1 MSSIIEQYFIHNVQY
16 SLLICW
22 EHGYAVSPSYLPRH
36 LRNYHPGLELER
48 RTEILERVR
57 SLNLLEAGEI
67 RHPQDTLAAINGLKI
82 INSLQCT
89 VCGFIRMNIK
99 EMNHHCYSTHGW
111 TKELGCGWM
120 DVKVQTFFE
129 GPHRR

>member
-1 MSSIIEQYFIHNVQY
+1 MSSTMEQYFIYNIQY
-16 SLLICW
+16 SLLICR
-22 EHGYAVSPSYLPRH
+22 EHGYAVSSSSLPRH
-36 LRNYHPGLELER
+36 LRNHHPRLELER
-48 RTEILERVR
+48 RTEILERIQ
-57 SLNLLEAGEI
+57 SLSLLEPGEI
-67 RHPQDTLAAINGLKI
+67 RIPQDTPTAINGLKV

-89 VCGFIRMNIK
+89 ACGFIRMNVK
-99 EMNHHCYSTHGW
+99 NMSNHCYSTHGW